1 MNERYIYP
9 AILTYEKDREIAVTF
24 PDLDAATNGETEQDA
39 LFAARELLGIVL
51 SGLEEDGEDIPGPT
65 PLNEI
70 KCEANEKSILVD
82 VYMPSIRQANMNK
95 SVSRTVTLPAWLNA
109 IALEHNVN
117 FSQTLQEA
125 LKNMLNIN
133 LSDRLK

>member
-9 AILTYEKDREIAVTF
+9 AILTYEKDQEIAVTF
-24 PDLDAATNGETEQDA
+24 PDLDAATNGETEEDA

-51 SGLEEDGEDIPGPT
+51 SGLEEDGEDIPSPT

-82 VYMPSIRQANMNK
+82 VYMPSIRQANINK